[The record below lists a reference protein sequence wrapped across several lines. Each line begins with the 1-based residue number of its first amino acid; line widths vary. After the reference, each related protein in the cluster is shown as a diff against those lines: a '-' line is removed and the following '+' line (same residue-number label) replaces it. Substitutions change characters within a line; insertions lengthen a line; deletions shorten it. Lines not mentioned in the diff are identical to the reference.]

1 MDFVQRKEY
10 VLQNSTGSQTV
21 KATSQREAPE
31 ASLTVY
37 SLCAMDRY
45 EDWKHPSISMDMVR
59 WIIQF
64 RMFNLLLQFTKINFY
79 KFFVTFFGI
88 YSHYI
93 WMSIISIIVEGI
105 IDGNMNSMLICIE
118 MNGYEH

>member
-1 MDFVQRKEY
+1 MDYLFFNVQLDYTIDE
-10 VLQNSTGSQTV
+10 
-21 KATSQREAPE
+21 
-31 ASLTVY
+31 
-37 SLCAMDRY
+37 
-45 EDWKHPSISMDMVR
+45 
-59 WIIQF
+59 
-64 RMFNLLLQFTKINFY
+64 INFY

-105 IDGNMNSMLICIE
+105 IDGNMNSLLICIE